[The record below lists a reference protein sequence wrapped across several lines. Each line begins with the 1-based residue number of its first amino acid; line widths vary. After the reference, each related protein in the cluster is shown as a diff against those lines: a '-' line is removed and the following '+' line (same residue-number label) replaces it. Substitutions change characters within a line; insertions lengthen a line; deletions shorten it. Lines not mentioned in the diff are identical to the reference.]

1 MATPQKKP
9 PEEVLTS
16 LLSNGNAVNPNAQL
30 DTGAWTPQYSQ
41 SPEQQAQ
48 SRADLEYGSQIRA
61 IQEAARQASE
71 SNARSR
77 SIEQGYGREID
88 PRLKN
93 VYDALGTSLTQR
105 RGETKANYQG
115 AIGNIRGYYDEAVG
129 ANQGVNSDVLNRIM
143 QMSSNLGLGAAVP
156 DSIGKLM
163 ENYQFEQ
170 NQLNQGKAGRS
181 ANLESLASEIY
192 GLDTRRIG
200 AAASEGAQ
208 ARATAQQQV
217 LKTLSD
223 LLFQGEQEQGG
234 FRREVAG
241 LEGDK
246 GKAIAQLIADITD
259 QRNKEGI
266 DARGNALQEFLS
278 RSGLAQSN
286 QQMEEQRRQFD
297 ISVQEGA
304 KDRAARSSGGGGG
317 GGSSNPLNDMLKMLQ
332 IEKAQRDLNTK
343 ELKGMP
349 GLTQWLDSP
358 NDYWTKGAAKKGGA
372 GVFAPK
378 AGPKFR
384 DAVLGIIERAGK
396 LALPKKDA
404 LGTVVRQ
411 ATNPFDRAMGL
422 AGTKDYHF
430 LNPEALREALEIY
443 YKGRTYGP

>member
-1 MATPQKKP
+1 MAEAVKKP
-9 PEEVLTS
+9 PQEVLAS
-16 LLSNGNAVNPNAQL
+16 LLSSGNAVNPNAQL
-30 DTGAWTPQYSQ
+30 DVGAWTPTYSQ
-41 SPEQQAQ
+41 TPDQQAQ

-61 IQEAARQASE
+61 LQEASRQAAE
-71 SNARSR
+71 SNSRAR

-105 RGETKANYQG
+105 RGETKANYAG
-115 AIGNIRGYYDEAVG
+115 AIGNIRGFYDEAVG
-129 ANQGVNSDVLNRIM
+129 ANQGVNTDILNRIM
-143 QMSSNLGLGAAVP
+143 QMSSNLGLGEAVP

-208 ARATAQQQV
+208 ARATAQQRV

-234 FRREVAG
+234 FRREIAG

-266 DARGNALQEFLS
+266 DARSNALQEMLQ
-278 RSGLAQSN
+278 RAGLAESN
-286 QQMEEQRRQFD
+286 RNFEENRRQFD
-297 ISVQEGA
+297 IQVREGQA
-304 KDRAARSSGGGGG
+304 DRAAANARASRSG

-332 IEKAQRDLNTK
+332 IEKHQRDLATK
-343 ELKGMP
+343 EYKGME
-349 GLTQWLDSP
+349 GLNKWMDTSNP
-358 NDYWTKGAAKKGGA
+358 YWTKAAGKNA
-372 GVFAPK
+372 GVLAPV

-384 DAVLGIIERAGK
+384 ASILDIIDRASK
-396 LALPKKDA
+396 LALPKRDS
-404 LGTVVRQ
+404 LGGTVRG
-411 ATNPFDRAMGL
+411 ATDPFERAMGL
-422 AGTKDYHF
+422 AGTDQYNF
-430 LNPEALREALEIY
+430 LNPQAVREALEIY
-443 YKGRTYGP
+443 FKGRTYGP